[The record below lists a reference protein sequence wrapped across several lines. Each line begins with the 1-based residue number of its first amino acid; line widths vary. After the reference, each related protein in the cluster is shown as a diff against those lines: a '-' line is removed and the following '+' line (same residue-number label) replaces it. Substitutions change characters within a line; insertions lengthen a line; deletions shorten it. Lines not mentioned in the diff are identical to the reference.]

1 MWYITFMLPFVLAL
15 AASAAWGSADYLG
28 GRASRGMSAFGVAT
42 LSKTVGALGLALVC
56 VALGE
61 WPSGAEAAWALGAG
75 LSGAVALPALYRAL
89 ALGPM
94 SLVAPLTA
102 CGGAVPVIVALAG
115 GEVPGPITS
124 GGLVVAF
131 VGAVV
136 VSRPAHPEA
145 AVPGM
150 RRVALGY
157 ALAAA
162 LAIGLA
168 LTLLQ
173 QGAQA
178 EGDSALGMSLVAAV
192 TTATILAAVTATS
205 SARDRA
211 ERRFVLPPPSMLAA
225 VAACGVLDVTANALF
240 AQASADGRAAV
251 VAVLGSLY
259 PLATVLMARA
269 WLGER
274 LSTSQ
279 GAGVVAAMA
288 GVAAIAAGG

>member
-1 MWYITFMLPFVLAL
+1 MLPLILAL

-28 GRASRGMSAFGVAT
+28 GRASRAMSAFGVAA
-42 LSKTVGALGLALVC
+42 LSKIAGASGLLVVC
-56 VALGE
+56 VVAGE
-61 WPSGAEAAWALGAG
+61 SPSGPEALWALGAG
-75 LSGAVALPALYRAL
+75 LSGALALPALYRAL

-115 GEVPGPITS
+115 GELPGPLT
-124 GGLVVAF
+124 GAGLAVAF
-131 VGAVV
+131 VGALV
-136 VSRPAHPEA
+136 VSRPASPEA
-145 AVPGM
+145 PVPGM
-150 RRVALGY
+150 RRAALGY
-157 ALAAA
+157 ALTAA

-168 LTLLQ
+168 LTMLQ

-178 EGDSALGMSLVAAV
+178 SGDSALGMSLVAAV
-192 TTATILAAVTATS
+192 VTAS
-205 SARDRA
+205 VLSAFTVARGGGLRMPPA
-211 ERRFVLPPPSMLAA
+211 GLLPA
-225 VAACGVLDVTANALF
+225 VVGCGVLDVTANVLF

-259 PLATVLMARA
+259 PLATVFLARA

-274 LSTSQ
+274 LSAAQ

-288 GVAAIAAGG
+288 GVAAIAAGS

>member
-1 MWYITFMLPFVLAL
+1 MWYITFMLPLVFAL

-28 GRASRGMSAFGVAT
+28 GRASRGMSALGVAAF
-42 LSKTVGALGLALVC
+42 SKAAGAAALLIVCLA
-56 VALGE
+56 ASE
-61 WPSGAEAAWALGAG
+61 TPSGPEAAWALGAG
-75 LSGAVALPALYRAL
+75 LCGACALPALYRGL

-102 CGGAVPVIVALAG
+102 CGGAVPVIVALVG
-115 GEVPGPITS
+115 GEPIAPLT
-124 GGLVVAF
+124 GAGLAVAF

-136 VSRPAHPEA
+136 VSRPADPGA

-150 RRVALGY
+150 RRAALGY
-157 ALAAA
+157 AVAAA

-178 EGDSALGMSLVAAV
+178 RGDSALGMSLVAAV
-192 TTATILAAVTATS
+192 TTASVLMAIAAANGGGF
-205 SARDRA
+205 A
-211 ERRFVLPPPSMLAA
+211 LPPVALLPA
-225 VAACGVLDVTANALF
+225 VVGCGVLDVSANVLF
-240 AQASADGRAAV
+240 AQASADERAAV

-259 PLATVLMARA
+259 PLATVLLARA
-269 WLGER
+269 LLGER
-274 LSTSQ
+274 LSATQ

>member
-1 MWYITFMLPFVLAL
+1 MWYITSMLPLVLAL

-28 GRASRGMSAFGVAT
+28 GRASRGTSAIGVAAF
-42 LSKTVGALGLALVC
+42 SKIAGATGLLIACL
-56 VALGE
+56 AAGE
-61 WPSGAEAAWALGAG
+61 APSGPEALWALGAG
-75 LSGAVALPALYRAL
+75 LCGACALPALYRAL

-115 GEVPGPITS
+115 GELPGPVTS
-124 GGLVVAF
+124 AGLAVAF

-136 VSRPAHPEA
+136 VSRPAEPTA

-150 RRVALGY
+150 RRVALMY

-162 LAIGLA
+162 VAIGLA
-168 LTLLQ
+168 LTMLQ

-178 EGDSALGMSLVAAV
+178 RGDSALGMSAVAAV
-192 TTATILAAVTATS
+192 VTASVLTLVAVS
-205 SARDRA
+205 RDG
-211 ERRFVLPPPSMLAA
+211 FGVPPVAVMPA
-225 VAACGVLDVTANALF
+225 VAGCGLLDVTANVLF
-240 AQASADGRAAV
+240 AQASADGDAAE

-259 PLATVLMARA
+259 PLATVLLARA

-274 LSTSQ
+274 LSAMQS
-279 GAGVVAAMA
+279 AGVVAAMA